1 MRGNF
6 EIPYNKL
13 AEQARQLPPYLIRG
27 YVVAKLALP
36 NFEIPYN
43 KLAPSPPS
51 SPLGERKRR

>member
-1 MRGNF
+1 VRG
-6 EIPYNKL
+6 
-13 AEQARQLPPYLIRG
+13 
-27 YVVAKLALP
+27 